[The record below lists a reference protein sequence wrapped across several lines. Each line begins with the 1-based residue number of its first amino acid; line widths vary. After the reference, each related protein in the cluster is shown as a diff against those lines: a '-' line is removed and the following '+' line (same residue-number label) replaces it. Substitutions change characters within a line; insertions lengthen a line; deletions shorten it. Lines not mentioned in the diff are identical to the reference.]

1 MHLLTVYINPSL
13 IALTFY
19 SFDHVAMNYSFM
31 IGFALYILVGGL
43 GALTMPRV
51 SENMLQSMMSG
62 TFGTVTEVCSLIFT
76 LGVIGVGGIPL
87 MR

>member
-1 MHLLTVYINPSL
+1 MHLLTAYIKPSL
-13 IALTFY
+13 IALTLY
-19 SFDHVAMNYSFM
+19 SFDHVAMNNSSL
-31 IGFALYILVGGL
+31 IGFVLYILVGGL

-62 TFGTVTEVCSLIFT
+62 TFGTVNEVCSLIFT
-76 LGVIGVGGIPL
+76 LGVIGDGGIPL